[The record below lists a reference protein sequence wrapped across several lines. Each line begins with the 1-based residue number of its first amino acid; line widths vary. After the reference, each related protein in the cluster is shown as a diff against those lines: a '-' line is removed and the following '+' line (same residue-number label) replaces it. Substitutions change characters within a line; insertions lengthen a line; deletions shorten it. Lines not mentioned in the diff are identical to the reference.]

1 MDKIAKTILSAKRR
15 KFLRNRPVFERFA
28 PVSEAELFRLA
39 TGLNFKFAVGVAKWL
54 LLAGYG
60 DIDNVLIF
68 REECFSII
76 DGDPLHGHV
85 SFAQDIAGNRYAF
98 NPIDGSIYFIYHPEQ
113 AAVRVSDDFSS
124 FLQEL
129 IRRDYQLKEWMDSI
143 SIAKRVDS
151 K

>member
-15 KFLRNRPVFERFA
+15 KFLRSRPVFERHA

-39 TGLNFKFAVGVAKWL
+39 TALNFKFALGLSKWL

-60 DIDNVLIF
+60 DIDETLSF
-68 REECFSII
+68 REEWFSII
-76 DGDPLHGHV
+76 EGAGHV
-85 SFAQDIAGNRYAF
+85 SFAQDIVGNRYAF
-98 NPIDGSIYFIYHPEQ
+98 NPKDGSIYYIGHPERV
-113 AAVRVSDDFSS
+113 AVRVSDDFPS

-129 IRRDYQLKEWMDSI
+129 IRRDYRLKEWMDSI
-143 SIAKRVDS
+143 STK